1 MKCYFL
7 FLIFLTQITSGQTTE
22 IDNWKFVVQLDN
34 RFSSIQKNDIFIVGG
49 KAGFQYLERLRVGI
63 GASLILEPVMLEYF
77 NKQTNKDETNTMGF
91 WYGSVFGD
99 WIAYKNQRFEVFFTE
114 QIGFGKPNFTKT
126 IDDKI
131 VSDVNTN
138 IFINEISGQINYKIR
153 PWIGVGAGFG
163 YRNSIR
169 KSPQIKRALD
179 APVYMLKLIFYPQ
192 VFIRRRHVT
201 YS

>member
-1 MKCYFL
+1 MKYYFL
-7 FLIFLTQITSGQTTE
+7 FFLMIAQIVTCQTTE

-63 GASLILEPVMLEYF
+63 GASLILEHVTIEYF
-77 NKQTNKDETNTMGF
+77 NKQTNQDEVNTMGF
-91 WYGSVFGD
+91 WYGSVFAD

-126 IDDKI
+126 VNDKI

-138 IFINEISGQINYKIR
+138 ILINEISGQINYKVR
-153 PWIGVGAGFG
+153 PWIGLGAGFG

-169 KSPQIKRALD
+169 KSLQIRRALD
-179 APVYMLKLIFYPQ
+179 APVYMLKLVFYPQ
-192 VFIRRRHVT
+192 VFLKKKQVT
-201 YS
+201 